1 MPSILSAT
9 SNMIVLT
16 TDTIISKEMVFPTFL
31 LFDLHFSRQ
40 CVSIQSAQDTFLNF
54 LISSLEGRNEVISTP
69 RIYRQILN
77 DILMFPL
84 LFQETIFLYL
94 LTHMKH

>member
-77 DILMFPL
+77 VASLNYIRLALVIVSHEVM
-84 LFQETIFLYL
+84 
-94 LTHMKH
+94 